1 MDQKLLEL
9 ALADETSSGFL
20 QAKSVYRNGGNSK
33 SIARVR
39 LLTALTNVIPER
51 SDFIGQADDNDEI
64 NLTLLKDAERGSIQL
79 FLQYSRSEVQ
89 DSFNLCRVG
98 GLESSQIITNGC
110 KCREDDKRNL

>member
-39 LLTALTNVIPER
+39 LPTALTNVIPER

-98 GLESSQIITNGC
+98 GLESSQTITNGC